1 MKNDSDLDTLIE
13 TFFDEYYYYFSSFA
27 TLRGIHRYD
36 YKLSTYDRANL
47 KNLENLINEVI
58 QALKLTEEKN
68 KRERSFDIKTFRKI
82 AENTLDFIN
91 SGIYGSAQFFVYDA
105 FIGIVSV
112 ALTQSKPMS
121 VRSRNFTERLSTLN
135 SINDYVR
142 TYVNEITEIERK
154 AVMKEIDYL
163 EAFINQF
170 ASYLLTKSDTDKK
183 ENLKIEKTNA
193 LEALNELRRI
203 VKSIKTGTEIKTKGY
218 IDFNNLDNNFVDL
231 KRLLED
237 NLKTLS
243 ENLIRK
249 AREIKISSSFQET
262 LRENLY
268 KTEQF
273 DESTALSLISSVEN
287 TVKKYL
293 PVVEITFDKRVFL
306 DESDF
311 PDLLSNIMGYAI
323 SSGEFDNK
331 KNIFLIIKKE
341 DNPFKLKYKTI
352 SDIFF
357 GTPFINFYRQG
368 SKSKKKYFLNNILYL
383 GYPMYLRRTYFDD
396 IKFQLDK
403 PFELIYYYCEYK
415 TALKSYIQ
423 NEIYF
428 RNWDSISVENFINED
443 KILID
448 KDKFKEEFVY
458 DFGRSFLAMQGLNA
472 INDLR
477 KEKRLKTS
485 EFNLKLLQN
494 MHYPFWIIRQ
504 ILR

>member
-58 QALKLTEEKN
+58 QALKLNEEKN

-105 FIGIVSV
+105 FIGTVSV

-183 ENLKIEKTNA
+183 ENLKNEKTNA

-203 VKSIKTGTEIKTKGY
+203 VKSIKTSTEIKTKVY

-237 NLKTLS
+237 NLKNTK
-243 ENLIRK
+243 RK
-249 AREIKISSSFQET
+249 
-262 LRENLY
+262 
-268 KTEQF
+268 
-273 DESTALSLISSVEN
+273 SL
-287 TVKKYL
+287 
-293 PVVEITFDKRVFL
+293 
-306 DESDF
+306 
-311 PDLLSNIMGYAI
+311 
-323 SSGEFDNK
+323 
-331 KNIFLIIKKE
+331 
-341 DNPFKLKYKTI
+341 
-352 SDIFF
+352 
-357 GTPFINFYRQG
+357 
-368 SKSKKKYFLNNILYL
+368 
-383 GYPMYLRRTYFDD
+383 
-396 IKFQLDK
+396 
-403 PFELIYYYCEYK
+403 
-415 TALKSYIQ
+415 
-423 NEIYF
+423 
-428 RNWDSISVENFINED
+428 
-443 KILID
+443 
-448 KDKFKEEFVY
+448 
-458 DFGRSFLAMQGLNA
+458 
-472 INDLR
+472 
-477 KEKRLKTS
+477 
-485 EFNLKLLQN
+485 
-494 MHYPFWIIRQ
+494 
-504 ILR
+504 